1 MRNSVIFFLFLIT
14 SFSLSCGGLKGDF
27 AVRKGMDDSFRKV
40 QHPLEIREGEEV
52 EWVFAF
58 KNASG
63 KQKRIGIILMK
74 KNVVW
79 AEVFTMSE
87 NINFEKKTIS
97 GRIKDLSEGEYKI
110 VLTEVS
116 KENRLIS
123 ELEFSVY
130 PSDESD

>member
-1 MRNSVIFFLFLIT
+1 
-14 SFSLSCGGLKGDF
+14 
-27 AVRKGMDDSFRKV
+27 MDDSFRKV